1 MTQTPT
7 RPAECA
13 LAARIE
19 RAAHMVYLNG
29 AKEGEVADAL
39 GIRPVTLR
47 DWKRRPEWPA
57 AIGALREAQMRVAAD
72 RLAMLTERA
81 VEAVSE
87 SLDSDNPT
95 VRLKAAT
102 WVLERADLGLAPDG
116 VTEFEMYVRQVRV
129 GGG

>member
-19 RAAHMVYLNG
+19 RAAHMTYLHG
-29 AKEGEVADAL
+29 AREAEVAEAL
-39 GIRPVTLR
+39 GIRPVT
-47 DWKRRPEWPA
+47 
-57 AIGALREAQMRVAAD
+57 LREAQMRVAAD

-81 VEAVSE
+81 VEAVAE
-87 SLDSDNPT
+87 SLLSDNPT

-102 WVLERADLGLAPDG
+102 WVLERADLGLAPEE
-116 VTEFEMYVRQVRV
+116 VTEFEMYVRRVRA